1 MEKQQNSLLNAK
13 LSATAFA
20 VMMIV
25 YIFTSFLGQWV
36 ILSFAEA
43 ESAVYILFGGIF
55 APLSIIIVV
64 FSLKSKT
71 KMPILEMTAFRK
83 FNIKYLFYA
92 VLLAVGMFFGLGFVN
107 TLISKLALKIGL
119 NVGGITPPIGS
130 ALEYILSCVVYALLP
145 ALCEEVMFRGIMG
158 SGLKKAGVLGCSL
171 VSALCFALYHGSI
184 TQLVYQFA
192 YGFLICLL
200 FISSKSVIPSII
212 AHFLNNFA
220 IITLYFMGIDVDL
233 FNGYFIALGMVCLAV
248 FSVLMIIDKNLKK
261 EEKEKGVAKE
271 FILPFGVFPIIICS
285 LLIILSAV
293 A

>member
-1 MEKQQNSLLNAK
+1 METKQNSLLNSR

-25 YIFTSFLGQWV
+25 YIFASFLGQWV

-64 FSLKSKT
+64 LSLKSKT
-71 KMPILEMTAFRK
+71 EMPILEMTAFRK

-92 VLLAVGMFFGLGFVN
+92 LLLAVGMFFGLGFAN

-119 NVGGITPPIGS
+119 NVGGINPPIGS
-130 ALEYILSCVVYALLP
+130 ALEYIFSCIVYALLP

-158 SGLKKAGVLGCSL
+158 SGLKKAGVLGCAL
-171 VSALCFALYHGSI
+171 VSALMFALYHGSL
-184 TQLVYQFA
+184 TQLVYQFV

-220 IITLYFMGIDVDL
+220 IITLYFIGIEVNL
-233 FNGYFIALGMVCLAV
+233 YNGYFIALGMICLAV
-248 FSVLMIIDKNLKK
+248 FSLFMAIDKNLKK
-261 EEKEKGVAKE
+261 EEKEKGTVRA
-271 FILPFGVFPIIICS
+271 FIIPFGAFAMLICL